1 MVKGIERG
9 WAELKLPEN
18 EPEDIGKSILLCAT
32 ANRGS
37 SSKGEQKHGGTVTPF
52 AGKILWV
59 SGGESYEIED
69 NLQRL
74 EPQWLGRGNSEVLRK
89 GQDFLMSEGTSWDTA
104 KSKL

>member
-18 EPEDIGKSILLCAT
+18 EPEDVGKAIVLCAT
-32 ANRGS
+32 ANRGTREGRHEGA
-37 SSKGEQKHGGTVTPF
+37 KMPF
-52 AGKILWV
+52 AGKIIWV

-74 EPQWLGRGNSEVLRK
+74 EPEWLGKGNSEVLRR
-89 GQDFLMSEGTSWDTA
+89 GQDFLMSEETSWDTA
-104 KSKL
+104 KAKG